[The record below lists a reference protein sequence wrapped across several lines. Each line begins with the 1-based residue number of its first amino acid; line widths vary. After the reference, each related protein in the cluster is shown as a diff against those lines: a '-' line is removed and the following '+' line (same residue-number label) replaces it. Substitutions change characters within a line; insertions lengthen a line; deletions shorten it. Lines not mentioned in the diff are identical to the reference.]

1 MLRLVLGLS
10 VAGLAAW
17 YVMRSSE
24 GEMAGAEPGQRTELS
39 TMLEQDKAATPAAQP
54 APVTETHVAQTGSID
69 AQVETALDSLI
80 VSIRSGDSK
89 SKEKGQSLLERKEL
103 SQAQRERLFAAL
115 QASAGSQPTAEAAA
129 ASPFEARLLSSEDFA
144 EVLTGL
150 GSNNAFLQSA
160 DGRALGRRAT
170 ALIQKMK
177 DEQAVDAG
185 TKLLDLCMRGSIER
199 AHADAIAF
207 VDEAYKLH
215 RARADRFL
223 CDPDNLSRAR
233 SHQVAA
239 GDSLAKLAAKWR
251 KEGIAID
258 ETGLAILNRIKNPNS
273 LRVGQRIRC
282 PVDPIHAVVE
292 KRSYLMAVYVGERM
306 LRLYWVGHGAGDK
319 TPVTEFT
326 VQDKLKDPDWYA
338 PDGQVHPAGSP
349 ENILGH
355 YFVKFANPDPG
366 IKGYG
371 AHGTPRPETVGTM
384 SSMGCI
390 RMYDDDIKELY
401 LLLPR
406 KAKVL
411 VRESI

>member
-1 MLRLVLGLS
+1 
-10 VAGLAAW
+10 
-17 YVMRSSE
+17 
-24 GEMAGAEPGQRTELS
+24 MADAQPGQRTELS
-39 TMLEQDKAATPAAQP
+39 AMLEQDKSAAKAAEP
-54 APVTETHVAQTGSID
+54 APALETASATKDPIEAQI
-69 AQVETALDSLI
+69 ETALGALI
-80 VSIRSGDSK
+80 AEIQSGDIK
-89 SKEKGQSLLERKEL
+89 AKESGQRLLARTDL
-103 SQAQRERLFAAL
+103 TPTHRERLAAAL
-115 QASAGSQPTAEAAA
+115 QATAVPGPSAPAAV
-129 ASPFEARLLSSEDFA
+129 ASPYDAKLLASEDFEA
-144 EVLTGL
+144 VFVGL
-150 GSNNAFLQSA
+150 GPNNAFVQSSE
-160 DGRALGRRAT
+160 GRALGRRAT

-177 DEQAVDAG
+177 DEQAVDCG
-185 TKLLDLCMRGSIER
+185 TKLLDLCMRGPIER
-199 AHADAIAF
+199 SHADAIAF

-215 RARADRFL
+215 RVRADRFL

-258 ETGLAILNRIKNPNS
+258 ETGLAILNRIKNANS

-292 KRSYLMAVYVGERM
+292 KRSFLMAVYVGDRL
-306 LRLYWVGHGAGDK
+306 LRLYWVGHGADDK

-355 YFVKFANPDPG
+355 YFVKFSNSDPG

-401 LLLPR
+401 QLLPR
-406 KAKVL
+406 KAKVV
-411 VRESI
+411 VREST